1 LTKYLL
7 DTTILIE
14 HLRGKKPAAN
24 FITEAV
30 RHGHKLGICCINVA
44 ELYSGLSHEQA
55 AQAEKLTNALD
66 YYEAT
71 ADSARQAGVYRYEF
85 ARRGVSLSVTDTLVA
100 AIAKA
105 NDAIVVTANVRDYP
119 MKDIQVQQYLTGL

>member
-14 HLRGKKPAAN
+14 HLRGKKPAVN

-30 RHGHKLGICCINVA
+30 RHGHRLAVCCINVA
-44 ELYSGLSHEQA
+44 ELYSGLSPEQA
-55 AQAEKLTNALD
+55 ARAEKLINALD

-71 ADSARQAGVYRYEF
+71 DDSARQAGVYRYEF
-85 ARRGVSLSVTDTLVA
+85 ARQGISLSVSDTLVS
-100 AIAKA
+100 AIAKG

-119 MKDIQVQQYLTGL
+119 MKDIQVQQYLTR

>member
-14 HLRGKKPAAN
+14 HLRGKKPAVN

-30 RHGHKLGICCINVA
+30 RHGHRLAVCCINVA
-44 ELYSGLSHEQA
+44 ELYSGLSPEQA
-55 AQAEKLTNALD
+55 ARAEKLINALD

-85 ARRGVSLSVTDTLVA
+85 ARQGISLSVSDTLVS
-100 AIAKA
+100 AIAKG

-119 MKDIQVQQYLTGL
+119 MKDIQVQQYLTR